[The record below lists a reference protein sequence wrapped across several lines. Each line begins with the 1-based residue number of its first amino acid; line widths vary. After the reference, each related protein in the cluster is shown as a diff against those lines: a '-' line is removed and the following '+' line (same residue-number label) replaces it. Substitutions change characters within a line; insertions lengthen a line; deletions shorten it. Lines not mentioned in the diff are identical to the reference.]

1 MRALIVLALLVGC
14 KDKDRAKAGTAG
26 SGAGTSAAAPVDWAT
41 CDAALARAHAA
52 PAASRPQLVIDGC
65 RVCGDWTPILRW
77 NTPQTDGGPTRG
89 EIEEAMLACDA
100 YCSGEAKLKFLGTLD
115 KARGTSARTPWRQL
129 GDICK
134 DQVSAL
140 PDQRFM
146 SAPYFALDR
155 IARAVGRRGGETA
168 RLAGELELPL
178 PAVTVVGTGV
188 ALPELASGVS
198 ADAGDLALTLL
209 GDSVHLARLPRA
221 RLGASGVTVEL
232 DAHGYPGRPLTP
244 AQLGAALTEQLGAA
258 DPGAST
264 VTLVAPSAMAA
275 RALVPVIA
283 ATAPLARVRLAALA
297 HESPAGWPLVGTLA
311 VALEAGGDDPLVVT
325 ADMTVQQLATVLAL
339 RKHDRIGIIAP

>member
-1 MRALIVLALLVGC
+1 LRGCIVLALLFVGC
-14 KDKDRAKAGTAG
+14 KDKSSREVAPATA
-26 SGAGTSAAAPVDWAT
+26 TSAIDWAA
-41 CDAALARAHAA
+41 CDAALVRARAAPLAA
-52 PAASRPQLVIDGC
+52 RPQIVIDGC

-155 IARAVGRRGGETA
+155 IARAAGRRGGETA

-188 ALPELASGVS
+188 TLPELASGVS
-198 ADAGDLALTLL
+198 PEPGDLAITLL

-221 RLGASGVTVEL
+221 RLTASGVTVEL

-244 AQLGAALTEQLGAA
+244 AQLASELADQLRAS
-258 DPGAST
+258 PGLPPPS
-264 VTLVAPSAMAA
+264 VTIVAPSAMAA
-275 RALVPVIA
+275 RALMPVIA
-283 ATAPLARVRLAALA
+283 AAAPVARVRLAALA
-297 HESPAGWPLVGTLA
+297 HESPAGWPLLGTLGGT
-311 VALEAGGDDPLVVT
+311 LEPGGDEPLIVT
-325 ADMTVQQLATVLAL
+325 ADMTVQQLAGELVL
-339 RKHDRIGIIAP
+339 RKQERIGIIAP